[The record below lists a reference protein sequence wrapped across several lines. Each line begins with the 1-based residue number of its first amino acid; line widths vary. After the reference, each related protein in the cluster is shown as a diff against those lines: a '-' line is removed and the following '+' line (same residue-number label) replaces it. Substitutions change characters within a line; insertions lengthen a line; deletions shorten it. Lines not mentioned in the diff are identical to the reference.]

1 MSKRV
6 EDALAKRNKGYNC
19 AQAVGCAYCDLA
31 GVDEETMFRA
41 TEGLGIGC
49 GGFEGT
55 CGAVTGACVLA
66 GFKNSSA
73 NMEKPDSKKETLRL
87 SKAITKKFYER
98 NGELTCKVLKGIES
112 GVVIRTCPGCV
123 EDAAE
128 IVEEVLFAEELR
140 KES

>member
-6 EDALAKRNKGYNC
+6 ETALEKRKRGYNC
-19 AQAVGCAYCDLA
+19 AQAVSCAYCDLA

-66 GFKNSSA
+66 GFLRSSA
-73 NMEKPDSKKETLRL
+73 NLEKPDSKKETLKL
-87 SKAITKKFYER
+87 SKEITRRFQEK
-98 NGELTCKVLKGIES
+98 NGELVCKVLKGIET
-112 GVVIRTCPGCV
+112 GVVIRSCPDCV
-123 EDAAE
+123 RDAAE
-128 IVEEVLFAEELR
+128 IVEEVLFADILQEE
-140 KES
+140 